1 MGFGFF
7 MCIGGID
14 MWTKED
20 FDNLEQALKN
30 VRDYEQATAERNKY
44 LIPDVKEK
52 SDCMHDNCPNCHG
65 TGINKLGG
73 MCVHGISCPCSKCR
87 TYC

>member
-1 MGFGFF
+1 
-7 MCIGGID
+7 
-14 MWTKED
+14 MWTEED
-20 FDNLEQALKN
+20 YNKLEKGLKKFLSEENKCTTLNSN
-30 VRDYEQATAERNKY
+30 V
-44 LIPDVKEK
+44 K

-87 TYC
+87 TS